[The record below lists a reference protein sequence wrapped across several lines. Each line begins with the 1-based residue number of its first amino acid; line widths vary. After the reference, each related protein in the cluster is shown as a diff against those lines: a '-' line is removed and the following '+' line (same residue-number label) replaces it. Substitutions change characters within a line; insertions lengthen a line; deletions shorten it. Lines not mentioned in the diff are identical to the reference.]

1 MSTFFDRV
9 MDRLDNDHPGRSFV
23 FTMDNLNVHHSD
35 LLLQRIEDRGHR
47 YLFRAPYWSVDG
59 PMEYVFNSIHVFL
72 LMYFRSVEDLDELDN
87 RLNTIIAGMGNFVEY
102 FLHVGF
108 PNN

>member
-1 MSTFFDRV
+1 
-9 MDRLDNDHPGRSFV
+9 
-23 FTMDNLNVHHSD
+23 
-35 LLLQRIEDRGHR
+35 
-47 YLFRAPYWSVDG
+47 
-59 PMEYVFNSIHVFL
+59 MEYVFNSIHVFL